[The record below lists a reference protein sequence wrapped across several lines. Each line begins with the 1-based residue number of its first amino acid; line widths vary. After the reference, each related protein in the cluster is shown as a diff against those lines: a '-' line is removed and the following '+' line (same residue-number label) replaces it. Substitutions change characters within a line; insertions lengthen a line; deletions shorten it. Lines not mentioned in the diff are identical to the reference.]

1 MCVLVFAGFFFLHH
15 PAIDALR
22 AYASVIYLSPYFR
35 EIFITYAFVVL
46 LAFWNS
52 LSSCNKA
59 VWVSGC
65 GRRRQCRCYNCRI
78 NIHVCIFVI
87 RRHWSGKFDACMHT
101 KFCRWIA
108 KECVQKVLRVFSSRK
123 KASLFSY
130 MCTISTL
137 VSEPSYSLREANSP
151 FYAFNSCLAQ
161 QVQPELDII
170 LIYGKYWRIIW
181 KMLLFSLSI
190 NFFQVC
196 NLIAIRMVL
205 CGAAWTMFIEH

>member
-1 MCVLVFAGFFFLHH
+1 MCVCWVFSSSSCR
-15 PAIDALR
+15 PASDALR
-22 AYASVIYLSPYFR
+22 AYASVSLSLMPYFR

-87 RRHWSGKFDACMHT
+87 RRHWLGKFDACMHT

-108 KECVQKVLRVFSSRK
+108 KEWVQKVFRGFFEQK
-123 KASLFSY
+123 KKLHCFR

-137 VSEPSYSLREANSP
+137 VSEPSNLLWEVNSP
-151 FYAFNSCLAQ
+151 FYTFNSCLAQ
-161 QVQPELDII
+161 QVPSEFNII

-181 KMLLFSLSI
+181 KMLLFCLSI

-196 NLIAIRMVL
+196 DLIV
-205 CGAAWTMFIEH
+205 T